1 MLKTALFI
9 SKCFLYSCNLQHI
22 SCPTGPIKESF
33 VLVIPSL
40 YLINTFQSKK
50 IECEQTY
57 WKTKDGDG
65 DSTRSE
71 IVLSVGPTIGAL
83 YPGDTQD

>member
-1 MLKTALFI
+1 MSNGTYQRI
-9 SKCFLYSCNLQHI
+9 ICFGDTLPLLDKYFS
-22 SCPTGPIKESF
+22 IKED
-33 VLVIPSL
+33 
-40 YLINTFQSKK
+40 
-50 IECEQTY
+50 ECEQTY